1 MKVDD
6 IMTTNVVTVEMDDRL
21 STVKTLFDGTRIH
34 HLLVVEGGEL
44 VGVVSDRDLYRAISP
59 NIGKGR
65 CSADDLAT
73 LERCVHAI
81 MSRHPLTLET
91 GSPVG
96 AAVTLFDQHQV
107 SCIPIVEQGKYIRGI
122 VSWRDII
129 RHFDNIAF
137 DNFARAKLR
146 AG

>member
-6 IMTTNVVTVEMDDRL
+6 IMSRSVVTVEMDDRL
-21 STVKTLFDGTRIH
+21 STVKALFDGAHIH
-34 HLLVVEGGEL
+34 HLLVVDGGEL
-44 VGVVSDRDLYRAISP
+44 VGVVSDRDLYKAISP

-65 CSADDLAT
+65 CTTQDLAT

-81 MSRHPLTLET
+81 MSRHPLTLEA

-96 AAVTLFDQHQV
+96 AAVALFDQHPV

-137 DNFARAKLR
+137 DNFARAR
-146 AG
+146 ARGA